1 MRKALAT
8 ILLILTLTASVA
20 AQESTHWTRF
30 APPECRC
37 SLRTPVKLT
46 RSADRPANSRFIPDT
61 FRLFTGNGRNMT
73 IYSVKWVDY
82 SPGIN
87 LDIQRELEQTR
98 DVALKR
104 MVAMLV
110 ETSPISLNGNHGIQF
125 TAQSDRSFFTW
136 RIFIAGGRRYE
147 VGVAQMKDTN
157 LGGDVS
163 KFLDSFEL
171 SPAP

>member
-1 MRKALAT
+1 MRKPLAT
-8 ILLILTLTASVA
+8 ILLTLTLTASLA
-20 AQESTHWTRF
+20 AQERTQWTRF
-30 APPECRC
+30 LPPECRC
-37 SLRTPVKLT
+37 SLLTPVKMT

-87 LDIQRELEQTR
+87 LDIERELEQTR

-110 ETSPISLNGNHGIQF
+110 ETSPISLNGNPGIQF
-125 TAQSDRSFFTW
+125 TAQSDWGFFTW
-136 RIFIAGGRRYE
+136 RIYIVGGRRYE
-147 VGVAQMKDTN
+147 VGVAQRRDTD
-157 LGGDVS
+157 LAAEVS
-163 KFLDSFEL
+163 KFLGSFEL

>member
-1 MRKALAT
+1 
-8 ILLILTLTASVA
+8 
-20 AQESTHWTRF
+20 
-30 APPECRC
+30 
-37 SLRTPVKLT
+37 
-46 RSADRPANSRFIPDT
+46 
-61 FRLFTGNGRNMT
+61 MT

-82 SPGIN
+82 LPGIN

-136 RIFIAGGRRYE
+136 RIYIAGGRRYE

-157 LGGDVS
+157 LGGDVN

>member
-46 RSADRPANSRFIPDT
+46 RSADRPANSRYIPGT

-82 SPGIN
+82 LPGIN

-110 ETSPISLNGNHGIQF
+110 ETTPISLNGNPGIQF

-136 RIFIAGGRRYE
+136 RIYIAGGRRYE

-157 LGGDVS
+157 LGGDVN